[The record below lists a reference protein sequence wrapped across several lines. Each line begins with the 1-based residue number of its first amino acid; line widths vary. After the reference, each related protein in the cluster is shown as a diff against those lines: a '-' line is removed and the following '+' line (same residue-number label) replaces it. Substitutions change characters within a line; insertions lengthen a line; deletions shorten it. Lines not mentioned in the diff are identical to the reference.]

1 MKAIISTT
9 YSDTYFYFL
18 PIVTFCWNKLGVDV
32 ICFMPSV
39 SNKVNSGDKTLLVY
53 KTMYEVLNSNI
64 DICTFNAQFHKQS
77 TYAQCSRLYG
87 ACLDLPEDEILI
99 TGDVDMAMFKVPEYT
114 SGSFNVFGSDLT
126 PPKQFPICYLMA
138 TVKEWR
144 MAFNLQ
150 YGCMSERLNEEA
162 WIETRKYQ
170 ECLDSLLGGIEAE
183 SFRGNYWSKDQE
195 EAYNKISKVTRLE
208 KARAREGTQ
217 FATKRVDRDDL
228 HYMDRLDKDIIDA
241 HLWRPGYTE
250 ENFPKILEL
259 LQYFYPED
267 DFNWLI
273 EYTNEYRKLVG

>member
-9 YSDTYFYFL
+9 YSDTYLYFL
-18 PIVTFCWNKLGVDV
+18 PITTWCWNRLNVDV
-32 ICFMPSV
+32 ICFIPFPEWEDTEKMLLI
-39 SNKVNSGDKTLLVY
+39 SNTMGNNGMGFSGHY
-53 KTMYEVLNSNI
+53 FSASE
-64 DICTFNAQFHKQS
+64 HKEA

-87 ACLDLPEDEILI
+87 ACLDLPENEILI
-99 TGDVDMAMFKVPEYT
+99 TGDIDMAMFKVPEYT
-114 SGSFNVFGSDLT
+114 SGAFNIFGSDLT

-144 MAFNLQ
+144 SAFD
-150 YGCMSERLNEEA
+150 LNG
-162 WIETRKYQ
+162 KSYQ
-170 ECLDSLLGGIEAE
+170 ECLDGLLGSIEAE
-183 SFRGNYWSKDQE
+183 SFRGNYWCKDQE
-195 EAYNKISKVTRLE
+195 EAYNKISKVSRIE
-208 KARAREGTQ
+208 KVRAKEGTQ

-267 DFNWLI
+267 DFNWLKKYTE
-273 EYTNEYRKLVG
+273 EYIKLLK